1 MYRNEPSELADVSKR
16 IEELEKT
23 HDKKSLRNMPEY
35 RKARALQRKL
45 LPGSF
50 KHVKEILKHK
60 VEKKKAHAHP
70 ASKREHESDRDYV
83 HGEEGEEDVGP
94 CEDFEPEYGDW
105 YDDYGSDGFDGE
117 DYDEMVVVTSAHE
130 NTTGGA
136 TTSYNPT
143 TAALHNSDTS
153 NNMYFKYIQY
163 KFDPTAIDLL
173 TFFLCG
179 VIVEID
185 SCSIYYI

>member
-23 HDKKSLRNMPEY
+23 HGKKSLRNMPEY

-83 HGEEGEEDVGP
+83 HGEEVKKMYGP

-136 TTSYNPT
+136 THHIILQQQHCTIVTPQTTCTSSTYNI
-143 TAALHNSDTS
+143 NS
-153 NNMYFKYIQY
+153 IQLQSI
-163 KFDPTAIDLL
+163 FLPS
-173 TFFLCG
+173 FFVVYLWK
-179 VIVEID
+179 
-185 SCSIYYI
+185 